1 MGEEE
6 IYELYRSGK
15 FRVNFG
21 QFRIETFDVKKC
33 PFSKTIDLE
42 DAKLIYEMCYNG
54 KKKDCVR
61 YPTAAV
67 PK

>member
-1 MGEEE
+1 MSSLIIDRFLDE
-6 IYELYRSGK
+6 
-15 FRVNFG
+15 
-21 QFRIETFDVKKC
+21 
-33 PFSKTIDLE
+33 SKILNLV

-67 PK
+67 PKRPNADFDKDEL